1 MKKINVAIIG
11 IGHLGSRH
19 LKVYSELK
27 NLVNIVGV
35 CDLKEERTERLA
47 RHYRV
52 NFFEDYRELAGKVDA
67 VNICVPTTLHH
78 KIGKFFLENNIHTF
92 IEKPITMDVA
102 QANELI
108 ALAGQNNLKLQVGHV
123 ERFNSAFMAI
133 KHFTKHPLF
142 IECHRLNKFPNRS
155 LDIGVVMDLMIHDL
169 DIILGIN
176 NAPVKD
182 FHAVGINVLTSLE
195 DIASVRVVF
204 ENGCVCNL
212 TASRVS
218 EEVMRKIRIFT
229 VDSYI
234 SLDYVKQEAFIYR
247 KHGDLISKHAL
258 PIQKEEP
265 LKEELKSFV
274 ECVRDNKTPVVSG
287 IEGRDALSLA
297 LKICADIKAS
307 QTQISDRIKVAA
319 MAKT

>member
-1 MKKINVAIIG
+1 MKKLNIAIIG

-19 LKVYSELK
+19 LKVLSELK

-35 CDLKEERTERLA
+35 CDVKEDRTERLA
-47 RHYRV
+47 RHYNV
-52 NFFEDYRELAGKVDA
+52 PFFEDYRELVGKVDA

-78 KIGKFFLENNIHTF
+78 QIGKFFLENGIHTF

-102 QANELI
+102 QADDLI
-108 ALAGQNNLKLQVGHV
+108 AIAAAKNLKLQVGHV
-123 ERFNSAFMAI
+123 ERFNSAFRAI

-155 LDIGVVMDLMIHDL
+155 LDIGVVMDLMIHDI
-169 DIILGIN
+169 DIVLGIN
-176 NAPVKD
+176 NCAVKD

-195 DIASVRVVF
+195 DIASVRIVF

-218 EEVMRKIRIFT
+218 EDVMRKIRIFT
-229 VDSYI
+229 TDSYI
-234 SLDYVKQEAFIYR
+234 SLDYVEQEAHIYR
-247 KHGDLISKHAL
+247 KHNNMISKHAL

-265 LKEELKSFV
+265 LKEELKSFI
-274 ECVRDNKTPVVSG
+274 ECVRDNQQPIVSG
-287 IEGRDALSLA
+287 VEGRDALKLA
-297 LKICADIKAS
+297 LKICESIKSAQS
-307 QTQISDRIKVAA
+307 QIFERIKLDSLTQA
-319 MAKT
+319 